1 MARRQPI
8 EQLGQ
13 ADFRLIAI
21 ETTTPE
27 RVMEMFRSFSRRTG
41 KAVYHWTAEEGMFR
55 IGGFEHI
62 IIPHTRRPT
71 DVLDYIAS
79 NSLYGVYL
87 LRGVMSALEDKRCI
101 AGLRRIAEL
110 RDGTPRLMVLL
121 DEKITL
127 PPELQNLSAHVK
139 HGLRKAS

>member
-1 MARRQPI
+1 MAQRQPI
-8 EQLGQ
+8 EQRVQ

-27 RVMEMFRSFSRRTG
+27 RVMEMFRSFSQRTG

-55 IGGFEHI
+55 LGGFEHI
-62 IIPHTRRPT
+62 IIPHTRHPA

-79 NSLYGVYL
+79 NNLYGVYL
-87 LRGVMSALEDKRCI
+87 LRRVMAALEDKCCI
-101 AGLRRIAEL
+101 AGLRRIAAL
-110 RDGTPRLMVLL
+110 QDGTSRLVVLL

>member
-1 MARRQPI
+1 MAQRQPI
-8 EQLGQ
+8 EQLVQ

-27 RVMEMFRSFSRRTG
+27 RVMEMFRSFSQRTG

-55 IGGFEHI
+55 LGGFEHI
-62 IIPHTRRPT
+62 IIPHTQRPV

-79 NSLYGVYL
+79 NNLYGVYL
-87 LRGVMSALEDKRCI
+87 LRGVNTVLDDKRTI

-110 RDGTPRLMVLL
+110 QDGTPRLIVLL
-121 DEKITL
+121 DEKIQM
-127 PPELQNLSAHVK
+127 PEELQDLSARVK
-139 HGLRKAS
+139 HGLRKVS